1 MAQVKAEQQPPAAT
15 GTTLIVLVGLGIAF
29 LLFMAFLNVVKSG
42 NLLNESNLLYAALIF
57 YAGAGALYLGFGVT
71 GTESYVKFASFATWL
86 GLIANTGAVA
96 HRWYEAGHP
105 PFSSVYEMLLSF
117 VWTLAALTLVAEK
130 KYHVKVIGTV
140 TMPVAIVGVV
150 LMQLLRTD
158 VHPLVPAL
166 QSTWLHVHVTLAML
180 AYAACALS
188 FALGMMFLIQDK
200 MKTET
205 FLAVTTASTLAIY
218 AGIVFTRFEK
228 WGGLNVSAWDA
239 DRKSEVFLSRGVR
252 LFVTIP
258 DLGWLMVLASLLVA
272 APLSLY
278 LVSRRAK
285 IAWYLRSLPAR
296 SSDAYRAI
304 LQIFS
309 LRRSDQVSAT
319 EAWIKINPEPQNE
332 ESWILVANRA
342 VFVSILLQV
351 MALVMF
357 LVRTRDSRYLSLDD
371 QGLYPTSLAASPFI
385 LSGLIGGV
393 FMSLLYLLLLWR
405 RPDLERLLPSAD
417 DLDRITYKTIGIAFP
432 LLTLMIAAGAYWAN
446 QTWGSYWSWDPK
458 ETWAAITWLV
468 YAGYLHMRVTRGW
481 RGRRA
486 AYFAILGFGVVM
498 FTFFGVTYL
507 LPGLHAYA

>member
-1 MAQVKAEQQPPAAT
+1 MARARVEQQP
-15 GTTLIVLVGLGIAF
+15 TTSGSALIVGVGLTVVF
-29 LLFMAFLNVVKSG
+29 LLFIAFLNVVKSG

-71 GTESYVKFASFATWL
+71 GIASYVRWASLATWA
-86 GLIANTGAVA
+86 GLAANTGAVA

-105 PFSSVYEMLLSF
+105 PFASIYEMLLSF
-117 VWTLAALTLVAEK
+117 VWTLAVLTLIAEK
-130 KYHVKVIGTV
+130 KFGVKVIGTV

-188 FALGMMFLIQDK
+188 FALAMMFLIQDRVE
-200 MKTET
+200 TST
-205 FLAVTTASTLAIY
+205 FLAATSLFTVGIY
-218 AGIVFTRFEK
+218 LGILTRFEK
-228 WGGLNVSAWDA
+228 WGGLSVIAWNA
-239 DRKSEVFLSRGVR
+239 DERAEVFLSRGVR

-258 DLGWLMVLASLLVA
+258 DLGWLMLLVLLVTAAPFALYVLARV
-272 APLSLY
+272 
-278 LVSRRAK
+278 RK
-285 IAWYLRSLPAR
+285 EDAWL
-296 SSDAYRAI
+296 
-304 LQIFS
+304 
-309 LRRSDQVSAT
+309 AT
-319 EAWIKINPEPQNE
+319 
-332 ESWILVANRA
+332 ANRA

-351 MALVMF
+351 IALASF
-357 LVRTRDSRYLSLDD
+357 ILRARSGQYASLDAE
-371 QGLYPTSLAASPFI
+371 GVYATSLAASPFI
-385 LSGLIGGV
+385 LSGLVGGI
-393 FMSLLYLLLLWR
+393 FASLLYLLLLWR

-417 DLDRITYKTIGIAFP
+417 NLDRITYKTICIAFP

-446 QTWGSYWSWDPK
+446 RTWGSYWSWDPK

-468 YAGYLHMRVTRGW
+468 YAGYLHMRITRGW

-486 AYFAILGFGVVM
+486 AYFAILGFAVVM